1 MSGDSDDHTLERL
14 FRREWA
20 YLVAALTRRF
30 GPSQIYLVEDAV
42 HEALMTAL
50 QAWQLS
56 AAPRDPRAWLFETA
70 KNRAIDRIRRERRVV
85 SLPNDDAQVLTA
97 PVADTEDAE
106 AQLAMM
112 LAICDRRLSRETHV
126 TLILRL
132 LCGLSPG
139 ELARAFLV
147 DVGVIDRR
155 LHRGKGRLRQLG
167 RLPDVHDPTEVQER
181 LPSVLQALYLL
192 FNEGYQGSDPEN
204 ALHPGMCDEALRL
217 AGLLAQSPSLGEAQR
232 VEIWALVALFCFQA
246 ARLPTRVDDEGVLLP
261 LAEQDRTRWQRSL
274 IEQGV
279 KCLSEAATG
288 QHLTRWHLEAGIA
301 CEHALAAS
309 TDATNWRR
317 IVDLYDD
324 LMRVMPNPVVRL
336 NRALALAELGRLDAA
351 RDELEQLARDRKLD
365 AYPFFWAARADV
377 ERRAAALASA
387 RTFYR
392 RAIQLARNP
401 AERVAYERRLRLVEH

>member
-1 MSGDSDDHTLERL
+1 MSDTGDAFDRL

-30 GPSQIYLVEDAV
+30 GPAQIYLVEDAV

-56 AAPRDPRAWLFETA
+56 TPPRDPRAWLLETA
-70 KNRAIDRIRRERRVV
+70 KNRAIDRIRRDRRLV
-85 SLPNDDAQVLTA
+85 SLPNEDSDSSA
-97 PVADTEDAE
+97 PVASEAEDEE

-112 LAICDRRLSRETHV
+112 LAICDRRLSQETHV

-147 DVGVIDRR
+147 DVGIVDRR

-167 RLPDVHDPTEVQER
+167 RLPDVHDRAEVQAR
-181 LPSVLQALYLL
+181 LASVMQALYLL

-217 AGLLAQSPSLGEAQR
+217 ARLLAHSRSIDDQDRIE
-232 VEIWALVALFCFQA
+232 VCALLALFCFQA
-246 ARLPTRVDDEGVLLP
+246 ARLPTRIDDEGVLLP
-261 LAEQDRTRWQRSL
+261 LAEQDRASWDRRL
-274 IEQGV
+274 IEQG
-279 KCLSEAATG
+279 LRWLAEAATG
-288 QHLTRWHLEAGIA
+288 PRMTRWHLEAGIA
-301 CEHALAAS
+301 CEHALAPS
-309 TDATNWRR
+309 TEATNWRR

-324 LMRVMPNPVVRL
+324 LLRAMPSPVVRL
-336 NRALALAELGRLDAA
+336 NRALAIGELCGLEAA
-351 RDELEQLARDRKLD
+351 RDELEALAGDRKLD
-365 AYPFFWAARADV
+365 GYPFFWAARADV
-377 ERRAAALASA
+377 ERRAQALEAA

-401 AERVAYERRLRLVEH
+401 AERIAYERRLRLVEH

>member
-1 MSGDSDDHTLERL
+1 MSSDSDAFDRL

-30 GPSQIYLVEDAV
+30 GPGQITLVEDVV

-56 AAPRDPRAWLFETA
+56 PPPRDPRGWLLETA
-70 KNRAIDRIRRERRVV
+70 KNRAIDRIRRDRRLV
-85 SLPNDDAQVLTA
+85 SLPSEDSDSPA
-97 PVADTEDAE
+97 PVAPDAADEE

-112 LAICDRRLSRETHV
+112 LAICDRRLSLETHV

-132 LCGLSPG
+132 LCGLSPA
-139 ELARAFLV
+139 EVARAFLV
-147 DVGVIDRR
+147 DVGVVDRR
-155 LHRGKGRLRQLG
+155 LHRGKGRLRELG
-167 RLPDVHDPTEVQER
+167 RLPDVHDRAEVQAR

-217 AGLLAQSPSLGEAQR
+217 AGLLADSSSIGDQDRIE
-232 VEIWALVALFCFQA
+232 VCALLALFCFQA
-246 ARLPTRVDDEGVLLP
+246 ARLPTRVDEDGVLLP
-261 LAEQDRTRWQRSL
+261 LAEQDRARWERRL
-274 IEQGV
+274 IEQGLRW
-279 KCLSEAATG
+279 LSEASSG
-288 QHLTRWHLEAGIA
+288 QRLTRWHLEAGIA
-301 CEHALAAS
+301 CEHALAPS

-324 LMRVMPNPVVRL
+324 LLHAMPSPVVRL
-336 NRALALAELGRLDAA
+336 NRALAVGELRGVEAA
-351 RDELEQLARDRKLD
+351 RQALKELARERKLD
-365 AYPFFWAARADV
+365 SYPFFWAARADV
-377 ERRAAALASA
+377 ERRAQDLGAA

-392 RAIQLARNP
+392 RAIELARNP
-401 AERVAYERRLRLVEH
+401 AERVAYERRLRLLEN